1 MIDAIKCLAVI
12 NEAYVDFFSVF
23 QLSLHYPSHV
33 SNVIS
38 CSSCFPESC
47 LIVWKFSFNCALH
60 SLVYYRISPSTS
72 RFKNKSKSNFW
83 GKNVSKMVGSNIS
96 RTRNSAKIRD
106 PNDAKFHR
114 SAHYTVESLVPQST
128 ISPDMLVK
136 YPKL

>member
-1 MIDAIKCLAVI
+1 MLHFLCSCYFRFFLYMYLAI
-12 NEAYVDFFSVF
+12 E
-23 QLSLHYPSHV
+23 
-33 SNVIS
+33 
-38 CSSCFPESC
+38 
-47 LIVWKFSFNCALH
+47 
-60 SLVYYRISPSTS
+60 YRISPSTS

-83 GKNVSKMVGSNIS
+83 GENVSKIVGSNIS

-136 YPKL
+136 DPKL